1 MKSKFYVTILS
12 TIAAICLGICMDY
25 ITQHE
30 NNTPVSAY
38 SAQYEAIENK
48 GSGWG
53 FKKTKG
59 AEPEI
64 PVAQQE
70 VLKKYNAFY
79 IDSKRPKKLY
89 LTFDEGYE
97 NGYTSSILDTLSEKN
112 VPAAFFITAPYAK
125 TQQEL
130 IKRMINEGHILGNH
144 TVNHPNL
151 PKLSD
156 AEKIAS
162 ELNEMNE
169 LVLDMYGYEM
179 KYMRPPEGEYSQ
191 RVLAVAKDLGFKTVL
206 WSFAYRDWDVNAQK
220 GRAYAINEVV
230 PYFHDGAVL
239 LLHAVSK
246 DNAEALGEIIDK
258 AREQGYEFA
267 SLDEIST
274 EDNIVAEK
282 I

>member
-1 MKSKFYVTILS
+1 MKNKFYVTILS

-25 ITQHE
+25 ITEQE
-30 NNTPVSAY
+30 KNTPVSAY

-48 GSGWG
+48 GCGWG

-79 IDSKRPKKLY
+79 IDSKRQKKLY

-97 NGYTSSILDTLSEKN
+97 NGYTSSILDTLKEKN

-144 TVNHPNL
+144 TVNHPKL
-151 PKLSD
+151 PTLSD
-156 AEKIAS
+156 ATKIAS

-169 LVLDMYGYEM
+169 LVSDMYGYEM

-206 WSFAYRDWDVNAQK
+206 WSFAYRDWNVNAQK

-258 AREQGYEFA
+258 AREGGYEFA

-274 EDNIVAEK
+274 EDNTAT
-282 I
+282 

>member
-1 MKSKFYVTILS
+1 MKNKFYVTILS

-25 ITQHE
+25 ITEQE
-30 NNTPVSAY
+30 KNTPVSAY
-38 SAQYEAIENK
+38 SAQYEAIDNK

-59 AEPEI
+59 SEPEI
-64 PVAQQE
+64 PAAQQA

-79 IDSKRPKKLY
+79 MDISKPKRLY

-97 NGYTSSILDTLSEKN
+97 NGYTASILDTLKKKN

-130 IKRMINEGHILGNH
+130 IKRMIDEGHILGNH
-144 TVNHPNL
+144 TVHHPNL
-151 PKLSD
+151 PKLAD
-156 AEKIAS
+156 AEQIAA
-162 ELNEMNE
+162 ELNEMNA
-169 LVLDMYGYEM
+169 LVLDMYGCEM
-179 KYMRPPEGEYSQ
+179 KYMRPPEGEYSE

-206 WSFAYRDWDVNAQK
+206 WSFAYRDWDVNAQR
-220 GRAYAINEVV
+220 GREYAVNEVV
-230 PYFHDGAVL
+230 PYFHNGAVL

-258 AREQGYEFA
+258 ARADGYEFA
-267 SLDEIST
+267 SLDEIII
-274 EDNIVAEK
+274 E
-282 I
+282 

>member
-1 MKSKFYVTILS
+1 MKNKFYVTILS

-25 ITQHE
+25 ITEQE
-30 NNTPVSAY
+30 KNTPVSAY
-38 SAQYEAIENK
+38 SAQYEAIDNK

-59 AEPEI
+59 KEPEI
-64 PVAQQE
+64 PAAQQE

-79 IDSKRPKKLY
+79 MDMSRPKRLY

-97 NGYTSSILDTLSEKN
+97 NGYTASILDTLKEKN

-130 IKRMINEGHILGNH
+130 IKRMIAEGHILGNH
-144 TVNHPNL
+144 TVHHPNL
-151 PKLSD
+151 PKLAD
-156 AEKIAS
+156 AEQIAA
-162 ELNEMNE
+162 ELNEMNA
-169 LVLDMYGYEM
+169 LVLDMYGCEM
-179 KYMRPPEGEYSQ
+179 KYMRPPEGEYSE

-220 GRAYAINEVV
+220 GREYAVNEVV
-230 PYFHDGAVL
+230 PYFHNGAVL

-258 AREQGYEFA
+258 ARADGYEFA
-267 SLDEIST
+267 SLDEIII
-274 EDNIVAEK
+274 E
-282 I
+282 